1 MKISIR
7 KMLVLLAIVL
17 SVISIQSVW
26 AGSCDVTVSGEVT
39 AFDSASGS
47 IDVTDVSDTTVTVYG
62 IPFSY
67 LANKLK
73 INIAVD
79 DFVVITA
86 SVCPVS
92 GDLSACTLNGNT
104 LPGNRNR

>member
-26 AGSCDVTVSGEVT
+26 AGCDVTVSGEVT
-39 AFDSASGS
+39 AIDSASGS